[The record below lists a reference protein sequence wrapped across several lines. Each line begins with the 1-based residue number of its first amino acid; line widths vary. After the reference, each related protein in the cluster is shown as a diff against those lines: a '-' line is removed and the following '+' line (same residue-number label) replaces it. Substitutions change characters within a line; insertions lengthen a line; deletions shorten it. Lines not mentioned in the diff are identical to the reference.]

1 MKKDIQ
7 LYYDTKT
14 NPVTVH
20 QIQNYFKRNSI
31 VYTDFR
37 YTADAAIVECVNAL
51 NSNFVRELMARGS
64 MLSAPLQEPV
74 LIYRTFP
81 ENEYIISI
89 GKTEILSRFS

>member
-7 LYYDTKT
+7 LYYSTVT
-14 NPVTVH
+14 NPVDVF
-20 QIQNYFKRNSI
+20 QIQNYFKRNNI
-31 VYTDFR
+31 LFTDFR

-51 NSNFVRELMARGS
+51 NTNFVRELMAKGT

-81 ENEYIISI
+81 KNEFIISI